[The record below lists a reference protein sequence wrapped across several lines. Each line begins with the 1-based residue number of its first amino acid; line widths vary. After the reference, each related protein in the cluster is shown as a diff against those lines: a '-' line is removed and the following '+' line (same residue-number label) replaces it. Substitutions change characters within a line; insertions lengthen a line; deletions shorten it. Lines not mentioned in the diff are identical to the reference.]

1 MAVEYSAKGQ
11 TYKGI
16 SRALKLVAFLF
27 LIATIII
34 LARIVFLFFGQLNTI
49 PGYQFVLDTSEILM
63 PPFENLGSVTTPY
76 EGIFDIGATV
86 LLISVIFIEFIIGAT
101 ASFFNR
107 RAIDNIVSEKA
118 SQLSHPSVQVNISND
133 NNQND
138 DLEKESAVDVES
150 DGQKVK
156 D

>member
-1 MAVEYSAKGQ
+1 MAVEYNAKGQ
-11 TYKGI
+11 TYKGA
-16 SRALKLVAFLF
+16 SRALKLIAFLF
-27 LIATIII
+27 LIATLII

-63 PPFENLGSVTTPY
+63 PPFKNLGSVTTPY

-86 LLISVIFIEFIIGAT
+86 LLIVIIFIEFAVAAI

-107 RAIDNIVSEKA
+107 RAIDNIVSERA
-118 SQLSHPSVQVNISND
+118 TQLSQPSVQVNISRD
-133 NNQND
+133 NY
-138 DLEKESAVDVES
+138 ES
-150 DGQKVK
+150 DDIETGSEVNVENNGQKIK

>member
-1 MAVEYSAKGQ
+1 MTVEYSAKGQ

-16 SRALKLVAFLF
+16 SRALKVVGFLF
-27 LIATIII
+27 LIATLFI

-49 PGYQFVLDTSEILM
+49 LGYQFVIDTSEILM
-63 PPFENLGSVTTPY
+63 PPFESLGSVTTPY

-86 LLISVIFIEFIIGAT
+86 LLIAVIFIEFIIGAM

-107 RAIDNIVSEKA
+107 RAIDNIIAQPA
-118 SQLSHPSVQVNISND
+118 SQLSQPSVQVNISHD
-133 NNQND
+133 NYQAD
-138 DLEKESAVDVES
+138 GDEEDSEVSVENN
-150 DGQKVK
+150 GQKVK